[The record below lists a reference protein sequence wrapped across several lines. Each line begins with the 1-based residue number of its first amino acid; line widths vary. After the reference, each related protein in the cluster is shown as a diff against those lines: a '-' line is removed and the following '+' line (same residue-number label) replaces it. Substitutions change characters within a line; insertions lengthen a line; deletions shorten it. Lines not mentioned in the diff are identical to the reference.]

1 MVIGVCRITLM
12 VPESHSLKE
21 KRQVLR
27 RIKDRARQTFNL
39 AIAEVG
45 DQDAWQSAQ
54 IGFAVVANERGFV
67 ESMVD
72 KITKFIEDLGAAKVM
87 DDEKDF
93 ITYGDGEMTAEG
105 FSHWEP
111 DEPSPP
117 GFGQAGDP
125 FAAAAG
131 KPDARRRGRG
141 ARPKLPVRGAR
152 RGGRGGGGSSSG
164 LGGGSSA
171 DEPGESS

>member
-1 MVIGVCRITLM
+1 MVVGVCRLTLM

-21 KRQVLR
+21 KRMVLR
-27 RIKDRARQTFNL
+27 RIKDRTSLKFNV

-54 IGFAVVANERGFV
+54 IGYAVVANERGFV

-72 KITKFIEDLGAAKVM
+72 KIEQFIEQLGAAKIV

-93 ITYGDGEMTAEG
+93 VTYGEGEMSSEG
-105 FSHWEP
+105 WQHWEP

-117 GFGQAGDP
+117 VLGKNDP
-125 FAAAAG
+125 
-131 KPDARRRGRG
+131 PRRGRRE
-141 ARPKLPVRGAR
+141 RPRIPVRGAR
-152 RGGRGGGGSSSG
+152 R
-164 LGGGSSA
+164 
-171 DEPGESS
+171 DKDD